1 MADINVIRGINPQ
14 QLTKWIAQQTEI
26 AELGEE
32 VERLRN
38 EKERM
43 TAALRQILDTAEYQL
58 EADSGSLS
66 DMVSWNRVC
75 IWARDALGL
84 AHGD

>member
-1 MADINVIRGINPQ
+1 MADINVIQGIGPQ

-38 EKERM
+38 EKERAF
-43 TAALRQILDTAEYQL
+43 AALRQILDEAGYQL
-58 EADSGSLS
+58 EADTGSLS
-66 DMVSWNRVC
+66 DMVSWNRVY
-75 IWARDALGL
+75 IYAWDALGL
-84 AHGD
+84 VNVD